1 MEKTTDQYF
10 TYPPNMHE
18 LDLATLVSMY
28 RSRGEPRTATPG
40 SYFACALTKRL
51 IKQGK
56 WWFGLY
62 YSQDAWDRLLTRESE
77 GYPLTEVELNV
88 LGLTYIQAGDSKPAR
103 SFVEQSCGI
112 SPKLCFLIVNDLQ
125 QFDFLKEDEESCL
138 SITEKGE
145 QALRGISRRIYD
157 QDFDEQMLF
166 VNRRK
171 QQSRLNL

>member
-1 MEKTTDQYF
+1 MDRKSDQYF
-10 TYPPNMHE
+10 KYPPNMHE

-40 SYFACALTKRL
+40 SYFACSLTQRL

-62 YSQDAWDRLLTRESE
+62 YSQDAWDRLLTRGSN
-77 GYPLTEVELNV
+77 GFPLTEVELNV
-88 LGLTYIQAGDSKPAR
+88 LGLTLIQPGDTEPFR

-112 SPKLCFLIVNDLQ
+112 SPKLCYLIINDLK
-125 QFDFLKEDEESCL
+125 QFDFVKEDDDSRL
-138 SITEKGE
+138 TITNEGKE
-145 QALRGISRRIYD
+145 ALKGISQRIYD
-157 QDFDEQMLF
+157 QSFDEEMLF

-171 QQSRLNL
+171 RQSRLNL